1 MTYSDKLKSPK
12 WQKKRL
18 QILER
23 DNWQCQYCKDTE
35 SQLQVH
41 HLKYTGE
48 PWEAKNEDLITTCC
62 DCHEIL
68 SHIKFNF
75 ISIQKYKAKI
85 GDGNKFICKG
95 NYDDLSEGFIFIY
108 NNPKNKEGF
117 SIGFSLD
124 EIENIK
130 LLL

>member
-41 HLKYTGE
+41 HLKYLGD
-48 PWEAKNEDLITTCC
+48 PWDAKNEDLITTCI
-62 DCHEIL
+62 DCHELI
-68 SHIKFNF
+68 SKVEFKFTSIIKMKGM
-75 ISIQKYKAKI
+75 IS
-85 GDGNKFICKG
+85 DGNKFIGKG
-95 NYDDLSEGFIFIY
+95 IFNDGMKGFIFIY
-108 NNPKNKEGF
+108 KGKNEGF
-117 SIGFSLD
+117 SLGFSQD
-124 EIENIK
+124 EIIK
-130 LLL
+130 LKNLL